1 VPRNGIVVKARV
13 DSLFKLTNTQQRGK
27 SMGNSPTDKS
37 RDFIKS
43 GMTLITQIE
52 SDKILKKVKE
62 EKQEKPTK

>member
-1 VPRNGIVVKARV
+1 
-13 DSLFKLTNTQQRGK
+13 
-27 SMGNSPTDKS
+27 MGNSPTDKS